1 LHLCALGPQYLIKI
15 ARIRRLKCGEEKPSC
30 FRCIKSG
37 WQCDGYTH
45 VKKPASRPSS
55 PPVLP
60 LATILPRKQSLT
72 PSPTPSLHKALDLD
86 DRERLYFHNFIDDVS
101 IQLPSHDS
109 FFWRGVALQESHTT
123 FTVRHAIVAI
133 GALAKSSQ
141 RVLSGVHRVGDGQ
154 CAHREFALHQYQKAI
169 QGLRRSITT
178 LDQEDSLRTTLVSC
192 LVLAFFDNFVGNGCF
207 ALQHVRY
214 TRDVLCKL
222 VDTTPSTPPLQSQDN
237 RIAKMFLRLDMESFC
252 AMGTEAN
259 RTYITL
265 EPRKTNPSFPSHL
278 NSIEEALVLR
288 NRILWEGYDLFYRT
302 SRYQTYLI
310 DDIPVS
316 IVQERND
323 FIEQLRLLNALL
335 DVLAQS
341 TVTDFNAHPLR
352 RAEALKLPSAVLLI
366 RLSSALGIPEP
377 SCDHLLPEFSF
388 LLEICNAALE
398 YEKAVNPEVEGMSIF
413 Q

>member
-1 LHLCALGPQYLIKI
+1 
-15 ARIRRLKCGEEKPSC
+15 
-30 FRCIKSG
+30 
-37 WQCDGYTH
+37 
-45 VKKPASRPSS
+45 
-55 PPVLP
+55 
-60 LATILPRKQSLT
+60 
-72 PSPTPSLHKALDLD
+72 
-86 DRERLYFHNFIDDVS
+86 
-101 IQLPSHDS
+101 
-109 FFWRGVALQESHTT
+109 
-123 FTVRHAIVAI
+123 
-133 GALAKSSQ
+133 
-141 RVLSGVHRVGDGQ
+141 
-154 CAHREFALHQYQKAI
+154 
-169 QGLRRSITT
+169 
-178 LDQEDSLRTTLVSC
+178 
-192 LVLAFFDNFVGNGCF
+192 
-207 ALQHVRY
+207 
-214 TRDVLCKL
+214 
-222 VDTTPSTPPLQSQDN
+222 
-237 RIAKMFLRLDMESFC
+237 MFLRLDMESFC